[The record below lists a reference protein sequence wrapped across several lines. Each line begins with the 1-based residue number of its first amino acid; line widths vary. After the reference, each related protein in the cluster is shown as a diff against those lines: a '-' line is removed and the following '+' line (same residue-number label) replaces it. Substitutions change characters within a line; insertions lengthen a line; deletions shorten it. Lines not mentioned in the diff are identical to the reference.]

1 MPKTIVVIPTYN
13 EIGSI
18 ESVLDRIRA
27 TDESLH
33 VLVVDDNSPDGT
45 GALIDRLAQEDQR
58 IHVLHRTEKNGLGQA
73 YAAGFTWALDNDY
86 DYLIEMDADGSHQPE
101 ELPRLLALLDAG
113 CDVAIGTRWIPGG
126 VIRNWPWY
134 RKAISRTGTFYS
146 RLMLGSK
153 LHDLTSGYRGFRA
166 SALRAMDFSSVNS
179 SGYGFQVELAWKFE
193 RSGAVMGEFPI
204 TFVER
209 EEGVSKM
216 STGIVVE
223 ALVNVTVWGLK
234 SRLGRGPERLAI
246 PARVDAA

>member
-33 VLVVDDNSPDGT
+33 ALVVDDNSPDGT
-45 GALIDRLAQEDQR
+45 GALIDRLAQEDPR

-86 DYLIEMDADGSHQPE
+86 EYLIEMDADGSHQPE

-113 CDVAIGTRWIPGG
+113 SDVAIGTRWIPGG

-193 RSGAVMGEFPI
+193 RSGAQMGEFPI

-234 SRLGRGPERLAI
+234 SRLGRGPERLVI